1 MSKQLKIDIQQEV
14 TNQIIELLD
23 KVNIK
28 DYQPPFG
35 QLSSLGLP
43 RNPITENSYQGIN
56 ILSLWM
62 HQQAKN
68 YTSNEWATYKQ
79 WKSIDASVRKGEK
92 SSKIIFYKTLIK
104 SEENNN
110 AEQEEV
116 KIPMLRVYNVFN
128 ADQIDGYRADE
139 EAKEPVKDNVKSIE
153 PIDLFCKETG
163 AIVKHDGC
171 RAYYDTNQDYINMPM
186 KTLFQDTIQANATDN
201 YYATLLHELTHW
213 TGAKHR
219 LDRFDKDITDNNTVK
234 EKYAFEELVAELGS
248 AFLCAQHGITQI
260 QPVHHAIYV
269 KSWLTSL
276 KENKSY
282 IFKASA
288 QASKAVKYLS
298 NKHSVKHT

>member
-1 MSKQLKIDIQQEV
+1 MSKYTKIDIQQEV

-23 KVNIK
+23 KVNIE

-43 RNPITENSYQGIN
+43 KNPITKNSYQGIN

-62 HQQAKN
+62 HQQTKS
-68 YTSNEWATYKQ
+68 YTSNEWATFKQ
-79 WKSIDASVRKGEK
+79 WKDIDANVKKGEK

-104 SEENNN
+104 SEENNSV
-110 AEQEEV
+110 EMEEV
-116 KIPMLRVYNVFN
+116 KIPMLKVYNVFN
-128 ADQIDGYRADE
+128 ADQIEGYTSEKDIVE
-139 EAKEPVKDNVKSIE
+139 LMTNDVKCIDTV
-153 PIDLFCKETG
+153 DLFCEETG
-163 AIVKHDGC
+163 AIVKHGGS
-171 RAYYDTNQDYINMPM
+171 RAYYDTVQDFINMPV
-186 KTLFQDTIQANATDN
+186 KTLFQNTSQADATEN

-213 TGAKHR
+213 TGAEHR
-219 LDRFDKDITDNNTVK
+219 LDRFQEEICDNLVK

-260 QPVHHAIYV
+260 QPEHHAIYI
-269 KSWLTSL
+269 KSWLKSL

-288 QASKAVKYLS
+288 KASKAVKYLNDKNS
-298 NKHSVKHT
+298 IG